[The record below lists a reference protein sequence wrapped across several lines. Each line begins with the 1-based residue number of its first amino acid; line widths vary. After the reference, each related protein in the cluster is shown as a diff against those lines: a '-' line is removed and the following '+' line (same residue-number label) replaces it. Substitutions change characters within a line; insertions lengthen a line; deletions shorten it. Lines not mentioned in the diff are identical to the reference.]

1 MSSTGEGLDLDI
13 RVTEVDGVPTFWMP
27 ADGPLTAVLMFR
39 VGRAD
44 EQLATG
50 GVTHLVEHLALFP
63 FGAAQARF
71 AFNGYV
77 DAVTTVF
84 TVQAGEEDVVDFL
97 NGVCT
102 NLHSLP
108 VDRLDVERSILR
120 SEASQ
125 HMPTGPVASM
135 LRWRYGARTFGL
147 TCYEEFGL
155 HHLGPDAVTAWAGRN
170 FTRGNAALWL
180 SGSPP
185 SSLSLDLPAGER
197 RATPVPSSA
206 LTGLPSW
213 YAEGTGAA
221 SMLTIVQRATAAQL
235 LGYLLDLRLRA
246 TLRYELGVSYSPYVG
261 YEPRTGSDASLVM
274 VAEAVEGHEAPVAEG
289 MATALSAVAAGQ
301 LDEKD
306 LAHWRSRAAEMQRDP
321 GGRRGM
327 VHARCWN
334 HLQGGEEWTWPQ
346 LVQEMHDVTAADVA
360 TAAAEAA
367 HNALYRVPEGQEP
380 PLEDLVPA
388 PVWSAEAFTG
398 REFPVVRM
406 STEDPLH
413 VLVVGAGGASIRRA
427 DGNVSSVPFADCEAL
442 LRWPDGHRAL
452 FGADGFIVEI
462 APSYWIDGPDAT
474 ALVDAGID
482 PDRHV
487 DVPQSPDEQVQGPVV
502 TEPALGWVLTLVA
515 LLVVPLFAIA
525 VTAAF
530 EGETSVRLAAM
541 AIGIGVPLGAIQA
554 LRGTRRVRGLRG
566 FPTRWRAKAP
576 GRRTVV
582 SRPSA
587 GGLQWPRHMSASWQR
602 SGRNRALAAAR
613 ARASNR

>member
-1 MSSTGEGLDLDI
+1 MSSTGEGLDLDV
-13 RVTEVDGVPTFWMP
+13 RATEVDGVPTFWMP
-27 ADGPLTAVLMFR
+27 ADGPLTASLMFR

-44 EQLATG
+44 EQLASG
-50 GVTHLVEHLALFP
+50 GVNHLVEHLALYP

-84 TVQAGEEDVVDFL
+84 TVQAGEDEVVEFL

-108 VDRLDVERSILR
+108 LDRLDVERSILR

-125 HMPTGPVASM
+125 HTPTGPIASM

-155 HHLGPDAVTAWAGRN
+155 HHLGPAEVTAWAGEN

-185 SSLSLDLPAGER
+185 SGLSLDLPSGAR
-197 RATPVPSSA
+197 RATPVASSA

-221 SMLTIVQRATAAQL
+221 SMLTIVQRSTAAQL

-261 YEPRTGSDASLVM
+261 YEPRTGEDASLVM

-289 MATALSAVAAGQ
+289 MATALSAVAVGQ

-306 LAHWRSRAAEMQRDP
+306 LVHWRSRATEMQRDP

-346 LVQEMHDVTAADVA
+346 LVQEMHDVTSADVA
-360 TAAAEAA
+360 SAAEEAA
-367 HNALYRVPEGQEP
+367 RNAIYRVPEGQAA
-380 PLEDLVPA
+380 PLEGLVPA
-388 PVWSAEAFTG
+388 PVWSAQAFSG

-406 STEDPLH
+406 STEEPLH
-413 VLVVGAGGASIRRA
+413 VLVVGASGASVRRA

-462 APSYWIDGPDAT
+462 APSFWIGGAEAA

-482 PDRHV
+482 PVRHV
-487 DVPQSPDEQVQGPVV
+487 DMPPLPDEQGQGLVV
-502 TEPALGWVLTLVA
+502 TEPGLLWALTLA
-515 LLVVPLFAIA
+515 ALVVLPVIAIA
-525 VTAAF
+525 VTVAF
-530 EGETSVRLAAM
+530 KDETWVRYAM
-541 AIGIGVPLGAIQA
+541 TAVGVGGPLGALQA
-554 LRGTRRVRGLRG
+554 LRENRRARGLRG
-566 FPTRWRAKAP
+566 LPTRWRAKK
-576 GRRTVV
+576 
-582 SRPSA
+582 
-587 GGLQWPRHMSASWQR
+587 
-602 SGRNRALAAAR
+602 
-613 ARASNR
+613 

>member
-1 MSSTGEGLDLDI
+1 MSSTGEGTDVDV

-27 ADGPLTAVLMFR
+27 VEGPLTASLMFR

-50 GVTHLVEHLALFP
+50 GVTHLVEHLALYP

-71 AFNGYV
+71 PFNGYV
-77 DAVTTVF
+77 DAVTTLF
-84 TVQAGEEDVVDFL
+84 TVQAGEEDVVAFL

-108 VDRLDVERSILR
+108 LDRLDVERSILR

-125 HMPTGPVASM
+125 HMPTGPLASM

-155 HHLGPDAVTAWAGRN
+155 HHLGPAAVTAWAGQN

-185 SSLSLDLPAGER
+185 SGLSLSLPAGER

-221 SMLTIVQRATAAQL
+221 SMLTIVQRSTAAQL

-261 YEPRTGSDASLVM
+261 YDPRTGEDASLVM
-274 VAEAVEGHEAPVAEG
+274 VAEAVEGHEASVAEG
-289 MATALSAVAAGQ
+289 MAAALSAVAAGQ

-306 LAHWRSRAAEMQRDP
+306 LGPWRSRATDMQRDLN
-321 GGRRGM
+321 GRRGFL
-327 VHARCWN
+327 HARCWN

-360 TAAAEAA
+360 SAAAEAA
-367 HNALYRVPEGQEP
+367 SNAIYRVPEGQAP
-380 PLEDLVPA
+380 PLEGLVPA
-388 PVWSAEAFTG
+388 PVWSSEAFSG

-413 VLVVGAGGASIRRA
+413 VLVVGASGVSVRLA
-427 DGNVSSVPFADCEAL
+427 DGNVTSVPFADCEAL

-452 FGADGFIVEI
+452 LGADAFVIEI
-462 APSYWIDGPDAT
+462 DPSVWIDGAEAT
-474 ALVDAGID
+474 ALVDTAVD
-482 PDRHV
+482 PDRYV
-487 DVPQSPDEQVQGPVV
+487 DMPQLPDERGQGPVV
-502 TEPALGWVLTLVA
+502 TEPVLGWVITLVA
-515 LLVVPLFAIA
+515 LVVVPLIAIA

-530 EGETSVRLAAM
+530 QGETLVRLAAM
-541 AIGIGVPLGAIQA
+541 AVGIGVPLTAIQA
-554 LRGTRRVRGLRG
+554 LRDTRRVRGLRG
-566 FPTRWRAKAP
+566 FPTRWRAKK
-576 GRRTVV
+576 
-582 SRPSA
+582 
-587 GGLQWPRHMSASWQR
+587 
-602 SGRNRALAAAR
+602 
-613 ARASNR
+613 